1 MIVDRRHT
9 WRLAGRLVCLL
20 LFCMVLTAC
29 DRAADLQ
36 EAERRLTADIPDDAT
51 PAQVLRYL
59 DSQKVEHSGYEKLGL
74 REHSIHAVIRERI
87 HWHTIERDYAAE
99 YRFSEHGSLVEK
111 IVTVKYGVIGSG

>member
-1 MIVDRRHT
+1 MADRRDALKLAR
-9 WRLAGRLVCLL
+9 RLAGLL

-36 EAERRLTADIPDDAT
+36 DAERRLTADIPDDAT

-59 DSQKVEHSGYEKLGL
+59 DSHRVEHSGYEKLGE
-74 REHSIHAVIRERI
+74 REHSIHAIIRERI
-87 HWHTIERDYAAE
+87 HLHTIERDYTAE

-111 IVTVKYGVIGSG
+111 VVGVRYGVL

>member
-1 MIVDRRHT
+1 MADRRDAVKLAR
-9 WRLAGRLVCLL
+9 RLAGLL

-36 EAERRLTADIPDDAT
+36 DAERRLTADIPDDAT

-59 DSQKVEHSGYEKLGL
+59 DSHRVEHSGYEKLGE
-74 REHSIHAVIRERI
+74 REHSIHATIRERI
-87 HWHTIERDYAAE
+87 HLHTIERDYTAE

-111 IVTVKYGVIGSG
+111 VVGVRYSVL